1 MLSKILE
8 IENIAPKD
16 KISPLLYS
24 KIESLYENEDYDTV
38 ISDINAE
45 FYEESYIDISLLII
59 LICSH
64 LFKSTDFLTDVNSL
78 YKDLNTMLDKY
89 DSSLSPVTNFESYVS
104 KSFTRLNKAMLYSFN
119 KILSVDVEFEQL
131 STIIDNMNDFNKK
144 FKDIYEIDLAIQ
156 KSFISLYQAISTER
170 EVLKTEIKN
179 SEDLSQNNQENT
191 IDEKSNSKDKNTSK
205 IESKYDIR
213 KIASLDWFKLIE
225 KLNMLKVSMKDKGI
239 LEQAIIYYDIQ
250 KELRKF
256 DPKKYFPGLFFDVYT
271 SIGNKARDIYSFI
284 DKNKDTVEWHLTDQ
298 LYQFDKKR
306 FLKKPM
312 AAVSAPEVGTQDFG
326 MFEDELEQI
335 KESDKTLIN
344 NLEDMTDSQDIALD
358 NYMTDSQDIAPGED
372 SNDEIVDDVHDSEQ
386 AELESIIDD
395 IDKLF

>member
-8 IENIAPKD
+8 IENIAPRD

-24 KIESLYENEDYDTV
+24 KIESLYENEEYDTV
-38 ISDINAE
+38 ISNINSE
-45 FYEESYIDISLLII
+45 FYEENYIDISLLII

-156 KSFISLYQAISTER
+156 KSFISLYKAISTER

-306 FLKKPM
+306 FLKNPV
-312 AAVSAPEVGTQDFG
+312 ATVNIQEREAQNFEI
-326 MFEDELEQI
+326 FEDKFEKI
-335 KESDKTLIN
+335 NESDKTLIN
-344 NLEDMTDSQDIALD
+344 DLDNMTDSQDIILNTD
-358 NYMTDSQDIAPGED
+358 NSKESVD
-372 SNDEIVDDVHDSEQ
+372 SNQQSNVSVDDLISDIEQ
-386 AELESIIDD
+386 DELDFIIDN
-395 IDKLF
+395 IDYLSQ